1 MIRFLNASISPIS
14 GRRFLERKEV
24 TPMFDFLN
32 IATAISTIALF
43 VLELI
48 KEIKPKLKDGVE
60 KKKNKK
66 NQR

>member
-1 MIRFLNASISPIS
+1 
-14 GRRFLERKEV
+14 
-24 TPMFDFLN
+24 MFDFLN